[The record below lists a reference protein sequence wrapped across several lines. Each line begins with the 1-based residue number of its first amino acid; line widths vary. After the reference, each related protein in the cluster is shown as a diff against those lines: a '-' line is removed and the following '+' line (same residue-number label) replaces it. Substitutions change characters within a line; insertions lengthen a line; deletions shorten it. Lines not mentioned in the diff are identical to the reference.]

1 MSQIDNLS
9 TEAASEALRQ
19 ANGNVDQAAETIKR
33 QRLETNS
40 DSKKDNS
47 TNPTSF
53 ETQPNKMNPSS
64 TNNII
69 SDEEIARFMFG
80 EQMETANVSHTNNT
94 SRSSSTTATRKVSVN
109 HAVISD
115 MRTFDASYDN
125 KDYNMPNDKR
135 KRDHDYD
142 THNDAYSQTTKQSKL
157 SLKIKGYNNT
167 NYHPAVQEYRD
178 RRGRI
183 ITPRSSRKQT
193 TTEKLTIKLHAIE
206 QVNNDIQAITQ
217 EIQRLQN
224 NTSTSS
230 SSTSSTS
237 SSTSSTSSNSTSSLT
252 ATQTML
258 TELHQEHSKLQHD
271 IDHLQAILTQATK
284 HSIFVLGLPEE
295 LWDYQILPFF
305 DIVEVTTQF
314 RLTSQNLFGKYW
326 NLFVASNQIRVP
338 QDIRD
343 INNLTS
349 IVALLKQQR
358 QYTIAQPLVITL
370 SSKIKH
376 TIDYRSIPIESC
388 MTVTGDGATCESTIV
403 ANGGFHL
410 VGNNVKIQ
418 NLSLIGDGS
427 CDYSNYAGIFGCQS
441 FVIENVS
448 VQNYMHG
455 IVVEVDRDV
464 CTCDYHSFCDG
475 ESCNERS
482 LPGIETSVLES
493 EIQQALSLTPKQ
505 VAGLQPESLKEY
517 MTAIRSSLSPIP
529 IAEPV
534 TLVNE
539 DDDSEDDEDFDPT
552 ELEEVEPPSETLCNN
567 TIVNKVVAYTYE
579 RPTMICNNV
588 QVRHCLVSGITVR
601 GNQAAFNG
609 NGAVLTLMGANTAI
623 ASDKEWKHFGIC
635 CEHPMA
641 NISIVAPLTANQIF
655 LSDMKTSRLKYWG
668 AKYKFGDNHRNH
680 HLCCDL
686 VNSKGSGQII
696 EIVKRED
703 GTGND
708 SLAVVSKIVYESR
721 RGEQEEQLQQQH
733 VLQQHMQ
740 QQQQLIQQQQQ
751 QLQPHQL
758 PQLTLLMQQQQQIQ
772 QLQEQQE
779 E

>member
-1 MSQIDNLS
+1 M
-9 TEAASEALRQ
+9 
-19 ANGNVDQAAETIKR
+19 
-33 QRLETNS
+33 
-40 DSKKDNS
+40 
-47 TNPTSF
+47 
-53 ETQPNKMNPSS
+53 
-64 TNNII
+64 
-69 SDEEIARFMFG
+69 
-80 EQMETANVSHTNNT
+80 
-94 SRSSSTTATRKVSVN
+94 
-109 HAVISD
+109 
-115 MRTFDASYDN
+115 
-125 KDYNMPNDKR
+125 
-135 KRDHDYD
+135 
-142 THNDAYSQTTKQSKL
+142 
-157 SLKIKGYNNT
+157 
-167 NYHPAVQEYRD
+167 
-178 RRGRI
+178 
-183 ITPRSSRKQT
+183 
-193 TTEKLTIKLHAIE
+193 
-206 QVNNDIQAITQ
+206 
-217 EIQRLQN
+217 
-224 NTSTSS
+224 
-230 SSTSSTS
+230 
-237 SSTSSTSSNSTSSLT
+237 
-252 ATQTML
+252 
-258 TELHQEHSKLQHD
+258 
-271 IDHLQAILTQATK
+271 
-284 HSIFVLGLPEE
+284 
-295 LWDYQILPFF
+295 
-305 DIVEVTTQF
+305 
-314 RLTSQNLFGKYW
+314 
-326 NLFVASNQIRVP
+326 P

-609 NGAVLTLMGANTAI
+609 NGAVLAEVKEISLQKVVRREEKVEGKKVEEGKMVVARGGGGENAAQATGLSGRGLLLHVRRPRLAPPPPTTLSQIFQPPLDAAAAAVPGGLDAPDLSAH
-623 ASDKEWKHFGIC
+623 EPQ
-635 CEHPMA
+635 PMP
-641 NISIVAPLTANQIF
+641 APLP
-655 LSDMKTSRLKYWG
+655 
-668 AKYKFGDNHRNH
+668 
-680 HLCCDL
+680 
-686 VNSKGSGQII
+686 
-696 EIVKRED
+696 D
-703 GTGND
+703 GHT
-708 SLAVVSKIVYESR
+708 LPVEQ
-721 RGEQEEQLQQQH
+721 RGEYGVFPDEC
-733 VLQQHMQ
+733 M
-740 QQQQLIQQQQQ
+740 
-751 QLQPHQL
+751 P
-758 PQLTLLMQQQQQIQ
+758 LTLFD
-772 QLQEQQE
+772 E
-779 E
+779 EEVAF